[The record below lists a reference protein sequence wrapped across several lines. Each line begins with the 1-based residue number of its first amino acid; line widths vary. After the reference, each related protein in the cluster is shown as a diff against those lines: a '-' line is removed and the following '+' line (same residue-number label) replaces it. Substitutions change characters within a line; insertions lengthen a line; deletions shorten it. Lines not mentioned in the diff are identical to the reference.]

1 MFYHH
6 KDNIHYKVIN
16 IISGETHTFNGD
28 LLYPDDTNNIV
39 IKKIIHYCYP
49 KEIIS
54 INEIY
59 AYSGN
64 ESICFDYDDIDINQI
79 ITSNKITDVSPDTN
93 FVDEMNNRISVKR
106 HDKYNELFE
115 NNNISDNT
123 IYYFSLKELLF
134 DKFNIDLTNN
144 ITNIDLD
151 SKTDNNFKK
160 IYLGLIRKYFPNFKE
175 RDILYYPAYQKSSQK
190 DYDNIHE
197 LIENNHKIF
206 NLLNKINDDKF
217 LLEESD
223 NIFKLMKLSYK
234 SDNINSVNITKLFAD
249 FPLSGKYFLSKLI
262 LEDYEDTYY
271 KLYKDSLK
279 LELSSDDKLITKKLC
294 KSFIKDYKE
303 YIPLNIGY
311 VPSFIKYE
319 NVFFLKIHI
328 TTEKDE
334 DIFFSFILHLNGN
347 IDLIINNYNNITITE
362 KCIMKIIDESNNV
375 INRINNNRIYSD
387 EDINELI
394 INDNLHLEY
403 FNMDLDYSME
413 NFINNKNKPI
423 YKHND
428 IKNFITNFYTHFRIL
443 KERMDL
449 EEGND
454 IYIHYKRVS
463 NYENMGVID
472 SIISL
477 LKHPK
482 YNYSNDQIIE
492 VIRENNG
499 ISFEDA
505 QTIYTQW
512 EEKNSITDDKG
523 YRYSSKEPGSDIIIS
538 RQTNNRIKIQI
549 LNITSFSELSRITKL
564 FQFIMFQ
571 YKNYISDKID
581 KTYSDLFK
589 KINTYTKKISFIENK
604 IEKPSYIKPK
614 AIYED
619 SESDSG
625 SEIVSSDD
633 DDPLPEPSVDLS
645 QKQESSS
652 SLEGDSSGGG
662 GSSESEIMNIS
673 NYFTHKLDKHDPDL
687 FRGRHRLCQASAN
700 KQVTA
705 LYDDELEKVK
715 KNDILNY
722 LLHKKT
728 ITIDDKRDSSKHSS
742 AELLKKYK
750 LKTDQFQSYSEPI
763 KQKKSSDKSVNIN
776 YICPKYWDISKD
788 LPIHPRDIHKYV
800 DDIIPPKVKKG
811 KSDKHILNRTGP
823 QFKYLNDEIFKKN
836 IIKIIDSNGIKVDDK
851 ISELDWDKFQE
862 FIDKL
867 DLSDKIL
874 DLIDDVYKNI
884 VRVVG
889 PNWMDSKNNV
899 GDKRIPCCKKRKP
912 TLIKSSPD
920 EVYTEQFSVSKSVIK
935 DINISK
941 LSLCNKG
948 RYCHVHPKLQRM
960 FNHDDNI
967 KNDNLGGFVINGVTQ
982 DNNSLIHTLISL
994 DEDYKN
1000 KINKLKINKDIIKY
1014 IKQSLSLEQ
1023 IDKETIDKN
1032 INVIKTNNILTNQQI
1047 LINNPYYYIK
1057 TVLISHIESNPYFIM
1072 MNIGDGNI
1080 LQLFKSDKYTEND
1093 IKYFLCMI
1101 NYDQTKEF
1109 LKNVYLDTYVDDII
1123 NHFKDIS
1130 LNDYDYSK
1138 MKLKKLCN
1146 PRYLKKHAVLIND
1159 FTTRLNSFKKHSP
1172 RIVVMIYNLII
1183 SSRNYID
1190 YLSSNEIKD
1199 YKYII
1204 PLITNINKQHNKHVF
1219 IFENIDDSIN
1229 LCLQLFKYDK
1239 RNKVNFIYK
1248 KNNMYEPIV
1257 YINKNKPNNHIS
1269 NLNIDLGINTNVD
1282 NYIKFIIDGIYN
1294 NIDILYSSKNPDE
1307 ILTYEDIT
1315 KDKDIND
1322 YEFFVDNYCK
1332 ISHIVDNDKIH
1343 PILPTSIKDNIKLIY
1358 VFPEKLPSI
1367 DDIDYITYEKK
1378 GIIVNNENKITDIV
1392 YKNNTYL
1399 PLNEQPYK
1407 KGKDKYLILGDISI
1421 RNVDDYLQT
1430 DSECNDIAN
1439 KFNTNYNFMKYFT
1452 QLIIQVIIY
1461 HIKNSVDTSVYYTY
1475 DNGYFVDDIHPFIIT
1490 PTKHNGQYLNFV
1502 NINNHFFDQDEPQ
1515 KFTGVIKSINK
1526 TADVP
1531 DAHKLNIQFNY
1542 SNIINIIINNPVLL
1556 NYDKQVK
1563 LHQIIIDIID
1573 KEKIFKFLKKSEYD
1587 EIIEKIIND
1596 INIYTDRTYSN
1607 QCIYDNNTNDL
1618 IINKDSEIVKSFET
1632 IKQKVVWN
1640 LVELLIINKNID
1652 SVNNI
1657 LQNNIDR
1664 GDLYKSEKDGE
1675 IFFNYID
1682 IIRKDKHT
1690 REYIKLN
1697 EIFKYKSTFIREINF
1712 YDFNN
1717 DISVLLNKSQPLE
1730 MALDK
1735 IPNIIKSL
1743 FGQKTIVIT
1752 YLDAT
1757 KNDYLVFKRGLKSC
1771 EPNIEYGPIGE
1782 YLKKYKDTVTD
1793 ILIKL
1798 KEISETP
1805 LFNENNIGIL
1815 LITNHESNKL
1825 KHTLELF
1832 YNDPKP
1838 STKFILLYNLYNPD
1852 TDTDEDT
1859 DTDSY
1864 NLTNIMINNDKNYMT
1879 LEKLYYNNHKIKKI
1893 INADYPD
1900 IHNMFNKLSV
1910 KKPLPKP
1917 DLLPKPVPKTV
1928 SIPKPVPVPKTVSI
1942 PKPVPEPVKEP
1953 VKKTANKT
1961 ISKKKTKNKKVL
1973 TDAQCLDFIKNHREG
1988 KDKDNGIYV
1997 DCMLQLYKDKM
2008 VVGKKVKLTRNRI
2021 GEIVK
2026 NIEGNERSLCMKII
2040 ENAKPRDKII
2050 AGNDKPCKNIPESKF
2065 LDIVHIIDDF
2075 E

>member
-16 IISGETHTFNGD
+16 IISGEEYTFNDD

-49 KEIIS
+49 KEITS
-54 INEIY
+54 IDEIY
-59 AYSGN
+59 AYSGDK
-64 ESICFDYDDIDINQI
+64 SICFDYDNIDNINHI
-79 ITSNKITDVSPDTN
+79 IKSNKITNVSIDTN
-93 FVDEMNNRISVKR
+93 FVDDMNNRIYVKR

-115 NNNISDNT
+115 NNNISDKT
-123 IYYFSLKELLF
+123 IYYFSLKEFLNEKF
-134 DKFNIDLTNN
+134 DIDLTN
-144 ITNIDLD
+144 ITNDLN
-151 SKTDNNFKK
+151 SKTGGNFKK
-160 IYLGLIRKYFPNFKE
+160 IYLGLILKYFPNFKE
-175 RDILYYPAYQKSSQK
+175 RDILYYPAYQKSSQEN
-190 DYDNIHE
+190 YYNIHE
-197 LIENNHKIF
+197 LIENNYKIF
-206 NLLNKINDDKF
+206 NLLNSKINDDRF
-217 LLEESD
+217 LLDED
-223 NIFKLMKLSYK
+223 YNIFNLMKLSYK
-234 SDNINSVNITKLFAD
+234 SDNVNSVNITKLFAD
-249 FPLSGKYFLSKLI
+249 FPLSDTYFLSKLI

-279 LELSSDDKLITKKLC
+279 LELSSDDKIITKKLC

-319 NVFFLKIHI
+319 NVFFLKIHT
-328 TTEKDE
+328 TTENG
-334 DIFFSFILHLNGN
+334 DIFFSFILHLNGD

-362 KCIMKIIDESNNV
+362 KCIQQIIDESNKV

-403 FNMDLDYSME
+403 FNVDLDYSMD

-423 YKHND
+423 YKHNN
-428 IKNFITNFYTHFRIL
+428 ITNFITNFYTHFRIQ

-449 EEGND
+449 EKDNN

-463 NYENMGVID
+463 NYENMNVID
-472 SIISL
+472 SIISS
-477 LKHPK
+477 LKHPR
-482 YNYSNDQIIE
+482 YNYSNNQIID
-492 VIRENNG
+492 VIRINNG
-499 ISFEDA
+499 ISSEDA

-512 EEKNSITDDKG
+512 EEKNSISDDKG
-523 YRYSSKEPGSDIIIS
+523 YRYLSKEPGSDIIIS
-538 RQTNNRIKIQI
+538 RQPNNRIKIQI

-564 FQFIMFQ
+564 FHFIMFQ

-589 KINTYTKKISFIENK
+589 NINTYTKKIRMIENK
-604 IEKPSYIKPK
+604 IDKPSNIKPK
-614 AIYED
+614 VIYKDSDSD
-619 SESDSG
+619 SESES
-625 SEIVSSDD
+625 VSDEEGPSK
-633 DDPLPEPSVDLS
+633 PEPSVDLS
-645 QKQESSS
+645 QNSDSLS
-652 SLEGDSSGGG
+652 SLEYEGG
-662 GSSESEIMNIS
+662 GSSETEIMNIS

-705 LYDDELEKVK
+705 LYDNELETVK
-715 KNDILNY
+715 INDILNY
-722 LLHKKT
+722 LLHIKK
-728 ITIDDKRDSSKHSS
+728 ITIDEKRELSKHSS
-742 AELLKKYK
+742 AELLKKFK
-750 LKTDQFQSYSEPI
+750 IKTDQFQSFSEPI

-776 YICPKYWDISKD
+776 YVCPKYWDISKN
-788 LPIHPRDIHKYV
+788 LPVHPRDIHKYV

-823 QFKYLNDEIFKKN
+823 QFKYLNDEIFKKR

-851 ISELDWDKFQE
+851 ISELNWDKFQE

-874 DLIDDVYKNI
+874 ELIDDVYKNI

-889 PNWMDSKNNV
+889 PDWMDSKNNV

-912 TLIKSSPD
+912 TLIKSAPD
-920 EVYTEQFSVSKSVIK
+920 EVYTEQYSVSKTTVK

-948 RYCHVHPKLQRM
+948 KYCHVHPKLQRM

-967 KNDNLGGFVINGVTQ
+967 KYNNLGGFVINGVTQ

-1000 KINKLKINKDIIKY
+1000 KINKNKKPEEIIKL
-1014 IKQSLSLEQ
+1014 IKQALSLEK
-1023 IDKETIDKN
+1023 IDKETINKT
-1032 INVIKTNNILTNQQI
+1032 IEKIKTNNISTNQQF
-1047 LINNPYYYIK
+1047 LINNPYHYIN
-1057 TVLISHIESNPYFIM
+1057 TVLISHIEDDPYFIM

-1080 LQLFKSDKYTEND
+1080 LQLFKPDKYTKKD

-1101 NYDQTKEF
+1101 NYDPTKEL
-1109 LKNVYLDTYVDDII
+1109 LKKVHLDTYVDDII
-1123 NHFKDIS
+1123 KHFEDIS
-1130 LNDYDYSK
+1130 LNEYDYSK
-1138 MKLKKLCN
+1138 KKICYHKHLKAPSN
-1146 PRYLKKHAVLIND
+1146 LINK
-1159 FTTRLNSFKKHSP
+1159 FTTKLNLFDKHKI

-1190 YLSSNEIKD
+1190 YLLSNEIKD

-1219 IFENIDDSIN
+1219 IFENTDDSIN

-1248 KNNMYEPIV
+1248 KNNIYEPIV

-1269 NLNIDLGINTNVD
+1269 NLNIDLGINANVD
-1282 NYIKFIIDGIYN
+1282 NYIKLIIDGIYN
-1294 NIDILYSSKNPDE
+1294 NIDILYSSKNPDK
-1307 ILTYEDIT
+1307 ISTYEDII
-1315 KDKDIND
+1315 KDKDIHD
-1322 YEFFVDNYCK
+1322 YKFFVDNYCK
-1332 ISHIVDNDKIH
+1332 ISHIIDNDKIH
-1343 PILPTSIKDNIKLIY
+1343 PILPTSIKEGIKLIY
-1358 VFPEKLPSI
+1358 EFPDKLPSI
-1367 DDIDYITYEKK
+1367 DNIDYIPYEEK
-1378 GIIVNNENKITDIV
+1378 GIIVNDDNEITDIV
-1392 YKNNTYL
+1392 FKNNTYL
-1399 PLNEQPYK
+1399 PLNKQSYK
-1407 KGKDKYLILGDISI
+1407 KDKHKYLILGNISI
-1421 RNVDDYLQT
+1421 KEVDDYLQT

-1439 KFNTNYNFMKYFT
+1439 KFNTHYNFMKYFT
-1452 QLIIQVIIY
+1452 QSIIQAIIY
-1461 HIKNSVDTSVYYTY
+1461 HVKNSVNTSDYYTY
-1475 DNGYFVDDIHPFIIT
+1475 DNDYFVGGVHKFIIT
-1490 PTKHNGQYLNFV
+1490 PTKYNDKYLNFV
-1502 NINNHFFDQDEPQ
+1502 NINNHFFDQDEPH

-1526 TADVP
+1526 TVDVP
-1531 DAHKLNIQFNY
+1531 DARKLNIQFNY
-1542 SNIINIIINNPVLL
+1542 SNIINIIINNPILL

-1563 LHQIIIDIID
+1563 LHQIINEIID
-1573 KEKIFKFLKKSEYD
+1573 KENIFKFLKKSDYD
-1587 EIIEKIIND
+1587 KSIKKITND

-1607 QCIYDNNTNDL
+1607 KCIYDNNTNEL
-1618 IINKDSEIVKSFET
+1618 IINNNSDPDIVKSFKT
-1632 IKQKVVWN
+1632 IKEKVVWN

-1657 LQNNIDR
+1657 LQNNINR

-1675 IFFNYID
+1675 IFFTYID

-1697 EIFKYKSTFIREINF
+1697 EIFKYKSNYIREINF

-1730 MALDK
+1730 PALDK

-1752 YLDAT
+1752 YLDAEQ
-1757 KNDYLVFKRGLKSC
+1757 NDNLVFKRGLQSC
-1771 EPNIEYGPIGE
+1771 EPNIEYGPITE
-1782 YLKKYKDTVTD
+1782 YLEKYKNTDTD

-1798 KEISETP
+1798 KELSETP
-1805 LFNENNIGIL
+1805 LFNDNDIGIL
-1815 LITNHESNKL
+1815 LITYHESNKL

-1832 YNDPKP
+1832 YNDPKK

-1852 TDTDEDT
+1852 TNE
-1859 DTDSY
+1859 Y
-1864 NLTNIMINNDKNYMT
+1864 NLTNIILDNNKNYKT
-1879 LEKLYYNNHKIKKI
+1879 LEKLYHNNNKIRKI

-1900 IHNMFNKLSV
+1900 L
-1910 KKPLPKP
+1910 
-1917 DLLPKPVPKTV
+1917 
-1928 SIPKPVPVPKTVSI
+1928 
-1942 PKPVPEPVKEP
+1942 
-1953 VKKTANKT
+1953 
-1961 ISKKKTKNKKVL
+1961 
-1973 TDAQCLDFIKNHREG
+1973 
-1988 KDKDNGIYV
+1988 
-1997 DCMLQLYKDKM
+1997 
-2008 VVGKKVKLTRNRI
+2008 
-2021 GEIVK
+2021 
-2026 NIEGNERSLCMKII
+2026 NELFK
-2040 ENAKPRDKII
+2040 
-2050 AGNDKPCKNIPESKF
+2050 
-2065 LDIVHIIDDF
+2065 
-2075 E
+2075 